1 MSLLDWWRVESYTP
15 GVIRSK
21 KLPQMEVVIEI
32 INKKG
37 SVAEVISATKTLL
50 SNRSFESSLNLLEL
64 FFEKEKDVI
73 LNYSPICTFLL
84 FCVCGRVL
92 NEMKASEININSWVD
107 KIDALLQK
115 CNRANFEGIREKDKS
130 TLSKVSTLPK
140 SLSSFIWGLI

>member
-1 MSLLDWWRVESYTP
+1 MTGGGWRVYTP

-21 KLPQMEVVIEI
+21 KLPQMEVVIDI

-50 SNRSFESSLNLLEL
+50 SNGSFESSLNLMEL
-64 FFEKEKDVI
+64 FFENEKDVI

-107 KIDALLQK
+107 NIDALLQK
-115 CNRANFEGIREKDKS
+115 CSRANFEGIREKDKS
-130 TLSKVSTLPK
+130 TLSKVSTLPQ
-140 SLSSFIWGLI
+140 SFKFINFGSN